1 MSNRAKRWLWGAVIV
16 AALLLVLKSIVPYG
30 VYKVDTASME
40 PTILG
45 TRQGGESVLVHYDR
59 SAPARFDLVVALR
72 AGEEVPVVK
81 RVVGLPSERVQLV
94 DGDLLVQGKRLGPEV
109 PRPRPITV
117 FDERWADPQAAF
129 PITPENQPFWKLE
142 QGTWTLAA
150 PAGIGPRL
158 ASELAFRG
166 DVKDSYFDAE
176 QSFVEGEIP
185 VNDLVLELDLAQD
198 ELGSRASLRLS
209 EWGDIFELLLD
220 LGQDGR
226 LTASLVRR
234 GEDSSAAPEV
244 LGTAKLERNGA
255 GFHRVRLSNIDN
267 ALCFERDGVRS
278 LEVAYAENRYA
289 RADRLQ
295 TGHSILPRV
304 AFGGAGGT
312 LRFKGLVLAR
322 DLYYTPRGE
331 FAVGEALP
339 LDPDGYLLL
348 GDNSAASR
356 DGRDWGETRAEELIG
371 RPVRIVWPLAHAR
384 PLEGAVPPPLL
395 VR

>member
-1 MSNRAKRWLWGAVIV
+1 MSNRSKHWLWFLAIS
-16 AALLLVLKSIVPYG
+16 AAALLVLKSIVPYG
-30 VYKVDTASME
+30 VFKVDTASME

-72 AGEEVPVVK
+72 AGEDVPVVK
-81 RVVGLPSERVQLV
+81 RVAGLPSERVQIV
-94 DGDLLVQGKRLGPEV
+94 DGDLLVQGKRLGPQV
-109 PRPRPITV
+109 PRPRPIAV
-117 FDERWADPQAAF
+117 FDERWADPLAAF
-129 PITPENQPFWKLE
+129 PITAENQRFWKLE
-142 QGTWTLAA
+142 QGAWTLEA

-158 ASELAFRG
+158 ASELALRG

-176 QSFVEGEIP
+176 HAFVEGEIP

-234 GEDSSAAPEV
+234 GEDSNVAPEV

-255 GFHRVRLSNIDN
+255 GFHHVRLSNIDN

-278 LEVAYAENRYA
+278 LEVVYAENRYA

-295 TGHSILPRV
+295 TGHSILPRA

-322 DLYYTPRGE
+322 DLYYTPRGK
-331 FAVGEALP
+331 FAVGEALD
-339 LDPDGYLLL
+339 LGPDEYFLL
-348 GDNSAASR
+348 GDNSSASR
-356 DGRDWGETRAEELIG
+356 DGRDWRETRAEELIG
-371 RPVRIVWPLAHAR
+371 RPARIVWPLSHAR